1 MFSDQHAQ
9 DDLLI
14 VMALARLAHDFR
26 DADPQLADRA
36 WWLAVEIAG
45 VHGLTP
51 SDAVL
56 QLE

>member
-36 WWLAVEIAG
+36 WWLAVEIAAS
-45 VHGLTP
+45 HRLTP
-51 SDAVL
+51 SEAVL
-56 QLE
+56 RVE